1 MCVPRC
7 SVARAALAGVIFALL
22 LSLPTI
28 ADASPD
34 APLAN
39 PGSAR
44 IVSLSPAL
52 TEMLFAIGAGDR
64 VVGVTSFCNYPAEAS
79 ELPKI
84 GGFSER
90 SMSLEAIVA
99 LSPTIVI
106 GQASAHES
114 IAASLESARIRTV
127 LFEAGG
133 FDQVIAN
140 IERLGDLTARADD
153 AASVV
158 RDIRERTERIVSIVS
173 SIPEAARVRVFWET
187 WDDPLMTAGPNTFTG
202 DVIRLAG
209 GVNIFADVEQ
219 AWPVVSHE
227 EVLRRN
233 PEAILAS
240 VTHDEKLTP
249 ELLAGRPGWSDIVA
263 VRQQRIHLFD
273 GDIVSRP
280 GPRVID
286 ALELM
291 AAALYPDHFR

>member
-1 MCVPRC
+1 MCVSRC
-7 SVARAALAGVIFALL
+7 SATRAALAGVALALL
-22 LSLPTI
+22 LSLPTT
-28 ADASPD
+28 AGASPE
-34 APLAN
+34 
-39 PGSAR
+39 SAR

-52 TEMLFAIGAGDR
+52 TEMLFAIGAADR
-64 VVGVTSFCNYPAEAS
+64 VVGVTTFCTYPAEA
-79 ELPKI
+79 EALPKI

-90 SMSLEAIVA
+90 SISLEAIVA

-133 FDQVIAN
+133 FEQVIAN
-140 IERLGDLTARADD
+140 VELLGGVVGRADG

-158 RDIRERTERIVSIVS
+158 RDIRERAERITSTVSG
-173 SIPEAARVRVFWET
+173 IPEDRRVRVFWET

-219 AWPVVSHE
+219 DWPVVSHE

-249 ELLAGRPGWSDIVA
+249 ELLAERPGWSDIAA
-263 VRQQRIHLFD
+263 VREQRIHLFD

-291 AAALYPDHFR
+291 AAALYPDLFR